1 MENLI
6 NQILNHK
13 NLFHPS
19 TTITPEHLK
28 NNYLKDHLTSINN
41 IENLKQNL
49 TELNNITN

>member
-1 MENLI
+1 MNNLI
-6 NQILNHK
+6 NKILNHK

-28 NNYLKDHLTSINN
+28 NNYLKDHLTSINS

-49 TELNNITN
+49 TELDNINK

>member
-1 MENLI
+1 MNKLI
-6 NQILNHK
+6 TQILTHK
-13 NLFHPS
+13 NLFLPS

-28 NNYLKDHLTSINN
+28 NNYLKDHLSSLS

>member
-1 MENLI
+1 MEKLI
-6 NQILNHK
+6 NKILTHK

-28 NNYLKDHLTSINN
+28 NNYLKDHLSSLS

>member
-1 MENLI
+1 MQNLI
-6 NQILNHK
+6 YQILTNK

-28 NNYLKDHLTSINN
+28 NNYLKNHLIAINN

-49 TELNNITN
+49 AQLNNITN